1 MVFKNTMRPRWLVLP
16 IAALRCR
23 PRQARL
29 ICASAAV
36 GFCLFGL
43 AEGLKFS
50 LRGITRG
57 GGHLNPLDAVTV
69 LIVSLG
75 LLTMLS
81 LTTAAIAQSVRNDI
95 ADLAILKAL
104 GFSSSRVIFS
114 VFLEAALPGL
124 LGAVLGLCLS
134 HPTAV
139 YLLHLLSRGNVLP
152 SPHIGLEQL
161 GLALALATLILLAG
175 VLLPALRII
184 RLNVATALS
193 GQP

>member
-1 MVFKNTMRPRWLVLP
+1 MIMNTLRPGWLMVPM
-16 IAALRCR
+16 AALRHR
-23 PRQARL
+23 ARQARL

-43 AEGLKFS
+43 TEGLKFS
-50 LRGITRG
+50 LKGLSRGV
-57 GGHLNPLDAVTV
+57 GHFDPLDAVTALV
-69 LIVSLG
+69 VSLG
-75 LLTMLS
+75 LLTMLF
-81 LTTAAIAQSVRNDI
+81 LTGTAISQSVRNDI

-104 GFSSSRVIFS
+104 GFSSSRIIFS
-114 VFLEAALPGL
+114 VFLEAAIPGL

-161 GLALALATLILLAG
+161 GLGLALATLILLAG
-175 VLLPALRII
+175 VVLPALRVI

>member
-1 MVFKNTMRPRWLVLP
+1 MNTIRPGWLLLP
-16 IAALRCR
+16 MASLHCR

-29 ICASAAV
+29 ICASALV

-43 AEGLKFS
+43 TQGLKFS
-50 LRGITRG
+50 LKGLSRG
-57 GGHLNPLDAVTV
+57 GGHFSPLDALTTLV
-69 LIVSLG
+69 VSLG
-75 LLTMLS
+75 LLTMLF
-81 LTTAAIAQSVRNDI
+81 LTSTAISQSVRNDI
-95 ADLAILKAL
+95 GDLAILKAL
-104 GFSSSRVIFS
+104 GFSSSRIIFS

-139 YLLHLLSRGNVLP
+139 YLLHLLSRGHVLP
-152 SPHIGLEQL
+152 SPHIGLGQL
-161 GLALALATLILLAG
+161 GLALALTTLILLAG

-184 RLNVATALS
+184 RMNVATALS

>member
-1 MVFKNTMRPRWLVLP
+1 MNTIRPGWLVLP
-16 IAALRCR
+16 IAALRYR

-29 ICASAAV
+29 TCASAAV

-43 AEGLKFS
+43 TEGLKFS
-50 LRGITRG
+50 LKGLSKG
-57 GGHLNPLDAVTV
+57 GGHFTSLDAVAA
-69 LIVSLG
+69 LMVSLG
-75 LLTMLS
+75 LLTMLF
-81 LTTAAIAQSVRNDI
+81 LTSTAIAQSVRNDI

-104 GFSSSRVIFS
+104 GFSSSRIIFC

-134 HPTAV
+134 YPTTV
-139 YLLHLLSRGNVLP
+139 YLLDLLSRGHVLA
-152 SPHIGLEQL
+152 SPHIGFGQL
-161 GLALALATLILLAG
+161 GLALALTTLILLAG

>member
-1 MVFKNTMRPRWLVLP
+1 MLP
-16 IAALRCR
+16 IAALRYR

-43 AEGLKFS
+43 TEGLKFS
-50 LRGITRG
+50 LEGLSKG
-57 GGHLNPLDAVTV
+57 GGHFNPLDAMAALT
-69 LIVSLG
+69 VSLG
-75 LLTMLS
+75 LLTMLF
-81 LTTAAIAQSVRNDI
+81 LTSTAIAQSVRNDI
-95 ADLAILKAL
+95 ADLAVLKAL
-104 GFSSSRVIFS
+104 GFSSSRIIFS

-124 LGAVLGLCLS
+124 LGAALGLCLS
-134 HPTAV
+134 HPTTV
-139 YLLHLLSRGNVLP
+139 YLLHLLSRGHVLP
-152 SPHIGLEQL
+152 SPHIGLGQL
-161 GLALALATLILLAG
+161 GLALALTTLILLAG